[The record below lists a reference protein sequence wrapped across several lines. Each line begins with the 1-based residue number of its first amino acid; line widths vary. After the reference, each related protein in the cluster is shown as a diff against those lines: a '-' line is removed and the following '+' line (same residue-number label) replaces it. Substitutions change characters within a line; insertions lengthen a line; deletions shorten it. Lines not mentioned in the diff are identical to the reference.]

1 MNKKQ
6 KNVRNRLLVFFIGI
20 PLIFCLLIFFP
31 HANHAAVAVVVA
43 IVAFIASYELYAFF
57 EPEFTVYAGSRIIT
71 PLLAASFPLL
81 AYAEGMGWAAP
92 GSESLLIALAVSIL
106 LSFQAF
112 RKDPQVFSHIKGFV
126 STSIFL
132 FIYPGLLLGY
142 IPRIA
147 SLPMPSHLLVVF
159 AISVYLN
166 DSAAYAGGMLF
177 GKGNG
182 GIVPISPN
190 KSIAGFISG
199 LIGSMVVF
207 LTARALYPELLPGS
221 LLTSILFALLIGSAA
236 IVGDLAESAIKRS
249 AAQKDS
255 GSIIPGRGGLLD
267 SIDSLAFAAPFFF
280 YGYMYLYL

>member
-6 KNVRNRLLVFFIGI
+6 KNIRNRLLVFFIGI
-20 PLIFCLLIFFP
+20 PLIFCLLILFP
-31 HANHAAVAVVVA
+31 HANHVAVAIVVA
-43 IVAFIASYELYAFF
+43 IVTFIASYELYAFF

-71 PLLAASFPLL
+71 PLLAASFPAL

-92 GSESLLIALAVSIL
+92 GSESLLIALSVSIL

-112 RKDPQVFSHIKGFV
+112 RKDPLVFSHIKGFV

-132 FIYPGLLLGY
+132 FIYPGLFLGY

-182 GIVPISPN
+182 GIVAISPN
-190 KSIAGFISG
+190 KSLAGFISG
-199 LIGSMVVF
+199 LFGSMVVF

-236 IVGDLAESAIKRS
+236 IIGDLAESAIKRS